1 MNIILALLILS
12 IIVLIHELGH
22 FLLAKKNGITV
33 TEFSI
38 GMGPR
43 IASFVRNGTRYSIK
57 VLPIGGSC
65 MMLGEDEVAED
76 EGAFNKKS
84 PGARFSVIFA
94 GAFFNFIFAF
104 ILAIVYTGFAGV
116 DKPYITEVA
125 EDGPAYGLL
134 MENDIITEIDGSAI
148 HFSREVYFH
157 FAFNEVTDK
166 PIDFTVIRD
175 GKKQK
180 VTVTPLVKY
189 YLGCN
194 YNRDEGPA
202 KLTYVTEGFPLYNA
216 GLKEGDIIL
225 NIDGTEIESG
235 LALQEYLEKNPL
247 SSKAVTLTYASEQ
260 KPDERITV
268 VLTPVK
274 SGQLGCSY
282 SFERQKQS
290 PLQVVRY
297 SFYELKYNIVSTI
310 KSLFYLIT
318 GKISVREIS
327 GPVGIVNAVDD
338 IVTTTKE
345 KGIGDVVLSLISFS
359 ILISANLGVMN
370 LLPLPA
376 LDGGRLVFILVEL
389 VRGKP
394 VPKEKEAMVHGVGM
408 VLLMLFMVFVLFN
421 DIISIFR

>member
-43 IASFVRNGTRYSIK
+43 LASFVRNGTRYSLK
-57 VLPIGGSC
+57 ALPIGGSC
-65 MMLGEDEVAED
+65 MMLGEDETVED

-84 PGARFSVIFA
+84 AGARFSVIFA
-94 GAFFNFIFAF
+94 GAFFNFLFAF
-104 ILAIVYTGFAGV
+104 ILAIVYLGFAGA
-116 DKPYITEVA
+116 DMPYITEVA
-125 EDGPAYGLL
+125 EDGPAYGILK
-134 MENDIITEIDGSAI
+134 ENDLITKIDGTTI
-148 HFSREVYFH
+148 HFSREVYFY
-157 FAFNEVTDK
+157 FSFNDPGDNPVE
-166 PIDFTVIRD
+166 FTVIRD
-175 GKKQK
+175 GKKQT
-180 VTVTPLVKY
+180 VTVKPLAKY
-189 YLGCN
+189 YLGCD
-194 YNRDEGPA
+194 YSRDDGPA
-202 KLTYVTEGFPLYNA
+202 KLTYVSEGFPLYNA
-216 GLKEGDIIL
+216 GIKEGDIIL

-235 LALQEYLEKNPL
+235 LALQEYLQKQPL
-247 SSKAVTLTYASEQ
+247 SGKAVTLTYASAE

-268 VLTPVK
+268 VLTPQK

-282 SFERQKQS
+282 TFERVKLS
-290 PLQVVRY
+290 PLKVLRY
-297 SFYELKYNIVSTI
+297 SVYELKYNIVSTI

-318 GKISVREIS
+318 GRISVREIA

-345 KGIGDVVLSLISFS
+345 YGIGDVVLSLISFS

-376 LDGGRLVFILVEL
+376 LDGGRLVFILVEII
-389 VRGKP
+389 RGKP
-394 VPKEKEAMVHGVGM
+394 VPKDKEAMVHGVGM

-421 DIISIFR
+421 DIRNIFS